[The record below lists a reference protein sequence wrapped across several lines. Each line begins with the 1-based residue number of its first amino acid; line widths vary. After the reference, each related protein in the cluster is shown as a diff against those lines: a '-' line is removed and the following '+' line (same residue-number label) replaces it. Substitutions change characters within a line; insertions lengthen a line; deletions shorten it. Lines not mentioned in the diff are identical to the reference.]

1 MDTPNYL
8 KQAVEDD
15 TPDTDAEMVKDLGL
29 VNTDP
34 DNYDDY
40 GNVYDDDDEYD
51 EYADYTCVNSDTWER
66 FTSARNYFQNLA
78 NDLLQERTQRE
89 SAEPISLLRNHW
101 NELSDEP
108 IFKYWYTDI
117 VKIKNGPKTIFK
129 YVGNSNKPIEVKN
142 AFEFKF
148 REIFL

>member
-51 EYADYTCVNSDTWER
+51 EYADYICVNTDIWNR
-66 FTSARNYFQNLA
+66 FVSTRDYFQNLA
-78 NDLLQERTQRE
+78 NDLLQERTHRE
-89 SAEPISLLRNHW
+89 SAEPIILLRNHW
-101 NELSDEP
+101 NELSDE
-108 IFKYWYTDI
+108 
-117 VKIKNGPKTIFK
+117 VQNTILSNLLHMEERARSLH
-129 YVGNSNKPIEVKN
+129 YVTENYSCP
-142 AFEFKF
+142 
-148 REIFL
+148 